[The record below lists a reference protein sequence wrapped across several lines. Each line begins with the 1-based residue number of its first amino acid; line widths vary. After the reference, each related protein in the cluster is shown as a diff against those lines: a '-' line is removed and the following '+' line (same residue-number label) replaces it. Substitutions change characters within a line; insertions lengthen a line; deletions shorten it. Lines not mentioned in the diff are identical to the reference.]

1 MQFIEIRDRFLDAYL
16 ALEDPHRDVWRCE
29 FLSSL
34 TEGTGL
40 RLAEVEELVCNWVLQ
55 IAIWHR
61 QPGFLWID
69 PRYEIRPG
77 DEGYEHHRGALL
89 RFGKTQAMRAST
101 EIPRWSLVEIA
112 VNRDRNLIR
121 TPDSERPAGISQW
134 ASTVSAR
141 EILRAEYP
149 LASCG
154 VNAAHGV
161 GPVQL
166 MRGWSVDYSPEIELV
181 TWP

>member
-1 MQFIEIRDRFLDAYL
+1 MQFVEIRDRFLDAYL
-16 ALEDPHRDVWRCE
+16 ALEDPRRDVWRRDV
-29 FLSSL
+29 LSSL
-34 TEGTGL
+34 ADGTGIHV
-40 RLAEVEELVCNWVLQ
+40 AEVEELVCNWVLQ
-55 IAIWHR
+55 IAMWHR

-101 EIPRWSLVEIA
+101 ESPRLWLLEIA

-134 ASTVSAR
+134 TSTVSAR
-141 EILRAEYP
+141 EILGAEYP
-149 LASCG
+149 LTSCS
-154 VNAAHGV
+154 NSTAHGIATV
-161 GPVQL
+161 RL
-166 MRGWSVDYSPEIELV
+166 RRGWSVDYSPEIELV
-181 TWP
+181 T

>member
-1 MQFIEIRDRFLDAYL
+1 MKFIEIRDRFLEAYL
-16 ALEDPHRDVWRCE
+16 ALEDPRRDVWRSG

-34 TEGTGL
+34 ADGTGL
-40 RLAEVEELVCNWVLQ
+40 HVTDIEELVCNWMLQ
-55 IAIWHR
+55 IAMWHR

-77 DEGYEHHRGALL
+77 EQGYEHHRGALL

-141 EILRAEYP
+141 EVLGAEYP
-149 LASCG
+149 LTSYS
-154 VNAAHGV
+154 NSAAHGIAAV
-161 GPVQL
+161 RL

-181 TWP
+181 T